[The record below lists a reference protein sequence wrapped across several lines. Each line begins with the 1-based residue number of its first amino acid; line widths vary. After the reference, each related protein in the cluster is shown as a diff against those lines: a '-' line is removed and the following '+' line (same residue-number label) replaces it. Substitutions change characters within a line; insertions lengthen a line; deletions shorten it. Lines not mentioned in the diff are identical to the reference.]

1 MFQSEILEL
10 DKRIVA
16 TTSGVIEKR
25 EELVKARKVESNMA
39 AAVDSLTMCL
49 PVLAAYAKLQRQ
61 LKDKRYYPALKTL
74 EQLENNDLPKVTN
87 YRFSSQITQQ
97 IPMYVPFLII
107 K

>member
-1 MFQSEILEL
+1 MQVEILEL
-10 DKRIVA
+10 DKCITA
-16 TTSGVIEKR
+16 TSTKVIEKG

-49 PVLAAYAKLQRQ
+49 PVLAAYAKLQKQ

-74 EQLENNDLPKVTN
+74 EQLEHHDLPKVTN

-97 IPMYVPFLII
+97 IPQ
-107 K
+107 

>member
-1 MFQSEILEL
+1 MDL
-10 DKRIVA
+10 DKKIS
-16 TTSGVIEKR
+16 TTTNRVVEKG

-74 EQLENNDLPKVTN
+74 EQLEYHDLPKVKN
-87 YRFSSQITQQ
+87 YRFSSQITQK
-97 IPMYVPFLII
+97 IPL
-107 K
+107 